1 MNPVQNILAGGDENL
16 RIEVI
21 DNDDS
26 IEGTYGDLTIKWPG
40 QSEYSLPIELE
51 NGIAVIPLFSSQSI
65 DSGDLV
71 IQVAVTG
78 ANGASNSSQLQ
89 APILLSPP
97 EILSIDLCQNGNTI
111 DELMFGQT
119 ADAVVRIRSSRPILE
134 TTASLE
140 QLGWIV
146 TAPIQSP
153 TECGNDVAGQTD
165 SFYFRIQLDSSFVP
179 GEGSLQLRVVDI
191 DEIMSISNLD
201 FEFMHSPPEIEVTH
215 SSNISHEG
223 LLEIMVEME
232 DADGIDATCQLNLIS
247 GNTSV
252 FSTTNSEVLDLDGTG
267 IWSAS
272 WLLPTSLE
280 GNISAIVECE
290 DWSGN
295 QVNYT
300 GLIIVEGVEE
310 CSTDCD
316 IVQDEVKESSE
327 SMSLPLMIFGII
339 LVVVIIS
346 STLYF
351 RNRGD
356 DEVVETWETED
367 ETPQKDERIP
377 EGWTLQEFLDWLDGP
392 MPEEWEEEQWE
403 TYRESLQD
411 LR

>member
-403 TYRESLQD
+403 LYRTSLED